1 MVLQSQLS
9 VSGTKAFATIR
20 TVIVSTLQSYRPQ
33 HGGKLLGPPTRVARS
48 SSTGAAETGAGIRM
62 ILVEMSF
69 HRPGRHLQDLAPD
82 SGLQG
87 FKVQR
92 LGRRGPYQGL
102 DFSLDL
108 LRERLLEPFF
118 SPVRAG
124 AASSLA

>member
-1 MVLQSQLS
+1 
-9 VSGTKAFATIR
+9 
-20 TVIVSTLQSYRPQ
+20 
-33 HGGKLLGPPTRVARS
+33 
-48 SSTGAAETGAGIRM
+48 M

-69 HRPGRHLQDLAPD
+69 HRPGSHLPDLASD
-82 SGLQG
+82 RGLQG
-87 FKVQR
+87 FKVQG
-92 LGRRGPYQGL
+92 LRRSGPYQDL

>member
-1 MVLQSQLS
+1 
-9 VSGTKAFATIR
+9 
-20 TVIVSTLQSYRPQ
+20 
-33 HGGKLLGPPTRVARS
+33 
-48 SSTGAAETGAGIRM
+48 M

-69 HRPGRHLQDLAPD
+69 HRPGSHLQDLASD
-82 SGLQG
+82 RGLARAS
-87 FKVQR
+87 KS
-92 LGRRGPYQGL
+92 GPYQDL